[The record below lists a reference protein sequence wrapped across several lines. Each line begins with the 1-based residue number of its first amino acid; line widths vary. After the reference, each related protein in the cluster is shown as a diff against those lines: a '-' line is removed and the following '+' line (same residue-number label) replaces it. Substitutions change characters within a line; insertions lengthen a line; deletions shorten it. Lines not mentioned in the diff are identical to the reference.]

1 MQFTSQQTFTNL
13 GPQNVVAQVPC
24 NSIQVREAST
34 SGATTRYDVYLPS
47 SGVSGVAAFER
58 AIGETQTFGG
68 QPICPSGGVV
78 FQAGQVVGQIN
89 LVDSA
94 SALFN
99 LECQ

>member
-47 SGVSGVAAFER
+47 SGVGAAFER
-58 AIGETQTFGG
+58 AIGETQVFGG
-68 QPICPSGGVV
+68 QPISPSGGVV